1 MWNNVQKIDHNG
13 ILIAFEV
20 LYVPLNIFD
29 GVLAENTV
37 NVSSNNRSIMLIHL
51 QEYVEYNISIRAF
64 TSVGAGP
71 FSTTIT
77 GRTSE
82 DGKMELVHYSLLIR
96 YYSYIL

>member
-1 MWNNVQKIDHNG
+1 MWNNIQEIDHNG

-20 LYVPLNIFD
+20 LYVPLNIFN
-29 GVLAENTV
+29 GVIAENTV
-37 NVSSNNRSIMLIHL
+37 NVSSNNRSIMLTHL

-82 DGKMELVHYSLLIR
+82 VGKIYW
-96 YYSYIL
+96 

>member
-1 MWNNVQKIDHNG
+1 MWNNIQEIDHNG

-20 LYVPLNIFD
+20 LYVPLNIFN
-29 GVLAENTV
+29 GVIAENTV
-37 NVSSNNRSIMLIHL
+37 NVSSNNRSIMLTHL